1 MARPTGVGR
10 PDACHSKRV
19 GHGSKRWIDGTVAVE
34 ETPIPHIRLL
44 GHGLYKVDQ
53 AHSTPDQ
60 RQSARVLPELS
71 KPCSGTVELRGLEPL
86 TFSLRTRRATN
97 CAIAPQTAWGRS
109 AGRLYHRQAE
119 ADFCDSSPFTACD
132 ESDGESGASAVTG
145 PSWGADD
152 VAPGPERSMV
162 RTVRGAS
169 GFET

>member
-1 MARPTGVGR
+1 MLAIRSALAMA
-10 PDACHSKRV
+10 AS
-19 GHGSKRWIDGTVAVE
+19 DGLTAPLLWKKLLSLTYE
-34 ETPIPHIRLL
+34 LL
-44 GHGLYKVDQ
+44 GHGLYTVDQ

-109 AGRLYHRQAE
+109 ARRLYHRQAE